1 MKGVLYNAPCC
12 QARKDF
18 FMNSINGFKKEQYT
32 YTADE
37 IREILNCSEHYVY
50 DLCKQAEAE
59 KLFRVIRTGR
69 RFVRVHK
76 QSFDRWF
83 DGAFAEDSPAG

>member
-1 MKGVLYNAPCC
+1 
-12 QARKDF
+12 
-18 FMNSINGFKKEQYT
+18 MNSICNFRKDQYT

-76 QSFDRWF
+76 QSFDKWF
-83 DGAFAEDSPAG
+83 NGAFAEESPAG